1 MTNRKNLYLILF
13 WFFLGLTLWS
23 ACRLYNLERKL
34 APEYAE
40 FLSKVRYIITPE
52 ERKIFLEL
60 PDSEK
65 DAFIEE
71 FWRRRDPDPDTEE
84 NEFKI
89 EYFNRI
95 EKANELFLGE
105 GRPGWLTDRGRIYIL
120 FGPPTDRITY
130 PMGAPG
136 SGGRGC
142 QEIWYYGNF
151 PVVFLDESCIGHYV
165 LVTLS
170 LEHLHELNLAQSR
183 MQKTFT
189 KEKEFLDFK
198 FAMKK
203 TLVTS
208 ERIEGFFALEIPYE
222 TIWFSSEGEQLKTVL
237 EVAIELR
244 NALGQLLWQH
254 KENYSLEMTE
264 EELKAKRKKEYRLE
278 IPFVITQ
285 GIETLRQEKGRIE
298 VRLTNQTGGEKVQK
312 FFDFK
317 I

>member
-1 MTNRKNLYLILF
+1 MKSKRFYLGICLSFF
-13 WFFLGLTLWS
+13 WLAS
-23 ACRLYNLERKL
+23 IVSCRLYNLERKL
-34 APEYAE
+34 APEFAD
-40 FLSKVRYIITPE
+40 FLSKVRYIITAE

-71 FWRRRDPDPDTEE
+71 FWRRRDPDPETEE

-130 PMGAPG
+130 PMGALG

-151 PVVFLDESCIGHYV
+151 PVVFLDETCTGQYV

-198 FAMKK
+198 FALKK
-203 TLVTS
+203 DVVTE
-208 ERIEGFFALEIPYE
+208 ERVEGVFLIEIPYE
-222 TIWFSSEGEQLKTVL
+222 ALWFSSEGEWLKTVL
-237 EVAIELR
+237 EVTIELKS
-244 NALGQLLWQH
+244 AAGQVVWQH
-254 KENYSLEMTE
+254 KESYPLQMTE
-264 EELKAKRKKEYRLE
+264 EELKTKRKKSHRLE
-278 IPFVITQ
+278 IPFALSQ
-285 GIETLRQEKGRIE
+285 GLESLRQEKGRVE
-298 VRLTNQTGGEKVQK
+298 VRLYNQTGGEKVQK
-312 FFDFK
+312 TFEFK

>member
-1 MTNRKNLYLILF
+1 MRGKGFSWVIMVC
-13 WFFLGLTLWS
+13 FFGLTFLAS
-23 ACRLYNLERKL
+23 CRLYNLERKL
-34 APEYAE
+34 APEYAD
-40 FLSKVRYIITPE
+40 FLSKVRYIITAE

-71 FWRRRDPDPDTEE
+71 FWRRRDPDPETEE

-105 GRPGWLTDRGRIYIL
+105 GRPGWLTDRGRIYVL

-151 PVVFLDESCIGHYV
+151 PVVFLDETCTGHYV

-183 MQKTFT
+183 MQKTFA

-198 FAMKK
+198 FGMKK
-203 TLVTS
+203 DLVT
-208 ERIEGFFALEIPYE
+208 EDRVEGVFLIEIPYE
-222 TIWFSSEGEQLKTVL
+222 TIWFASEGEWLKTVL
-237 EVAIELR
+237 EITIELR
-244 NALGQLLWQH
+244 NAAGQLLWQH
-254 KENYSLEMTE
+254 KESYPVQMTE
-264 EELKAKRKKEYRLE
+264 EELKTKRKKSHRLE
-278 IPFVITQ
+278 IPYILSQ
-285 GIETLRQEKGRIE
+285 GLESLRQEKGRIE
-298 VRLTNQTGGEKVQK
+298 VRLYNQTGGEKVQK
-312 FFDFK
+312 LFDFR

>member
-1 MTNRKNLYLILF
+1 MRGQRFCWVVFLALF
-13 WFFLGLTLWS
+13 LTTFFAS
-23 ACRLYNLERKL
+23 CRLYNLERKL
-34 APEYAE
+34 APDYAD
-40 FLSKVRYIITPE
+40 FLSKVRYIITAE

-71 FWRRRDPDPDTEE
+71 FWRRRDPDPETEE

-151 PVVFLDESCIGHYV
+151 PVVFLDETCTGQYV
-165 LVTLS
+165 LITLS

-183 MQKTFT
+183 MQKTFP

-198 FAMKK
+198 FGMKK
-203 TLVTS
+203 DVVTE
-208 ERIEGFFALEIPYE
+208 ERVEGVFLLEIPYE
-222 TIWFSSEGEQLKTVL
+222 TIWFSSEGDELRTVL
-237 EVAIELR
+237 DVSLELK
-244 NALGQLLWQH
+244 NAVGQLLWEYKASYPIQ
-254 KENYSLEMTE
+254 MTE
-264 EELKAKRKKEYRLE
+264 EELKAKRKKSHRLE
-278 IPFVITQ
+278 IPFSITQ
-285 GIETLRQEKGRIE
+285 GLESLRLEKGKLE
-298 VRLTNQTGGEKVQK
+298 VRLHNQTGGEKVQK
-312 FFDFK
+312 LFDFK

>member
-1 MTNRKNLYLILF
+1 MKNKKL
-13 WFFLGLTLWS
+13 FFLVLSSGLFYLFLLS

-34 APEYAE
+34 APEYAD
-40 FLSKVRYIITPE
+40 FLSKVRYIITSE

-65 DAFIEE
+65 DTFIEE
-71 FWRRRDPDPDTEE
+71 FWRRRDPDPETEE

-89 EYFNRI
+89 EYFNRL

-130 PMGAPG
+130 PMGTPG

-151 PVVFLDESCIGHYV
+151 PVVFLDESCTGHYV

-183 MQKTFT
+183 MQKTFP

-203 TLVTS
+203 NLVTS
-208 ERIEGFFALEIPYE
+208 DRIEGVFAIDIPYE
-222 TIWFSSEGEQLKTVL
+222 TIWFSSEGDQLKTVL
-237 EVAIELR
+237 DVTIELR
-244 NALGQLLWQH
+244 NASGQLLWQH
-254 KENYSLEMTE
+254 KESYPLQMTE
-264 EELKAKRKKEYRLE
+264 EELKAKRKKDYHIE
-278 IPFVITQ
+278 IPFVVSQ
-285 GIETLRQEKGRIE
+285 GLETLRQEKGRIE
-298 VRLTNQTGGEKVQK
+298 VRLNNQTGGEKVQK
-312 FFDFK
+312 LFDFK

>member
-1 MTNRKNLYLILF
+1 MRVKGFYLMVVSSLF
-13 WFFLGLTLWS
+13 LLAFLVS
-23 ACRLYNLERKL
+23 CRLYNLERKL
-34 APEYAE
+34 APEYAD
-40 FLSKVRYIITPE
+40 FLSKVRYIITGE

-71 FWRRRDPDPDTEE
+71 FWRRRDPDPETEE

-89 EYFNRI
+89 EYFNRV

-105 GRPGWLTDRGRIYIL
+105 GRPGWLTDRGRIYVL

-130 PMGAPG
+130 PMGTPG

-151 PVVFLDESCIGHYV
+151 PVVFLDESCTGHYV

-183 MQKTFT
+183 MQKTFPQ
-189 KEKEFLDFK
+189 EKEFLDFK
-198 FAMKK
+198 FSMKK
-203 TLVTS
+203 DAVTS
-208 ERIEGFFALEIPYE
+208 DRVEGFFLMEIPYE
-222 TIWFSSEGEQLKTVL
+222 TIWFASEGEWLKTVL
-237 EVAIELR
+237 EVTIELR
-244 NALGQLLWQH
+244 NAAGQLIWQH
-254 KENYSLEMTE
+254 KDNYSLQMTE
-264 EELKAKRKKEYRLE
+264 EELKTKRKKSHRLE
-278 IPFVITQ
+278 IPYILSQ
-285 GIETLRQEKGRIE
+285 GLESLRQEKGRIE
-298 VRLTNQTGGEKVQK
+298 VRLFNQTGGEKVQK
-312 FFDFK
+312 TFDFK

>member
-1 MTNRKNLYLILF
+1 MRGKGFSWLIMIGF
-13 WFFLGLTLWS
+13 FFLTFLAS
-23 ACRLYNLERKL
+23 CRLYNLERKL
-34 APEYAE
+34 APEYAD
-40 FLSKVRYIITPE
+40 FLNKVRYIITSE

-71 FWRRRDPDPDTEE
+71 FWKRRDPDPETEE

-105 GRPGWLTDRGRIYIL
+105 GRPGWLTDRGRIYVL

-130 PMGAPG
+130 PTGPPG

-142 QEIWYYGNF
+142 QELWYYGSF
-151 PVVFLDESCIGHYV
+151 PVVFLDESCTGHYV

-183 MQKTFT
+183 MQKTFV

-198 FAMKK
+198 FGMKK
-203 TLVTS
+203 DLVTGD
-208 ERIEGFFALEIPYE
+208 RVEGVFLIEIPYE
-222 TIWFSSEGEQLKTVL
+222 TIWFGSEGEWLKTVL
-237 EVAIELR
+237 EVTIELR
-244 NALGQLLWQH
+244 NAAGQLLWQH
-254 KENYSLEMTE
+254 KESYPLQMTE
-264 EELKAKRKKEYRLE
+264 EELKAKRKKSHRLE
-278 IPFVITQ
+278 IPFVLSQ
-285 GIETLRQEKGRIE
+285 GLESLRQEKGKVE
-298 VRLTNQTGGEKVQK
+298 VRLFNQTGSEKVQK